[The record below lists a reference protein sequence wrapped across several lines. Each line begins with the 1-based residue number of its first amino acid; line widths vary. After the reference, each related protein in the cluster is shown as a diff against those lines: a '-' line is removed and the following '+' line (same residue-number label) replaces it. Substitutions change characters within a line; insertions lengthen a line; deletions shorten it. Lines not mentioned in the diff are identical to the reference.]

1 MSKFV
6 LFDLV
11 HADGRVA
18 PIFVNK
24 DQVVF
29 IEEHDRPGRCRLYLV
44 PLTNSERRY
53 IVVDTSLEQS
63 AANLNA

>member
-6 LFDLV
+6 HFDLV

-18 PIFVNK
+18 PIYVNR

-29 IEEHDRPGRCRLYLV
+29 LEEHDRPGRCRLYLV

-53 IVVDTSLEQS
+53 IVVDSGIET
-63 AANLNA
+63 AAADLNV